1 MVPKFAVDSFVS
13 RAVRKMATSGWFRK
27 VAPSVVPP
35 MDTAVHKLSRGRLSV
50 SSAIVPNLVLTT
62 IGRRSGE
69 PRQSPLACI
78 PDGDGAWFV
87 VGSNFGRESHPA
99 WTANLI
105 TNPDA
110 SVDFRRRTYP
120 VRAELLDDETKAQ
133 VWPRLVEVWPA
144 YDDYVEVSGR
154 NLRVFRLTEV

>member
-1 MVPKFAVDSFVS
+1 MPKFAVDSIVS
-13 RAVRKMATSGWFRK
+13 RAVRKVATSRAFRR

-35 MDTAVHKLSRGRLSV
+35 LDRAVHRVSGGRFSV
-50 SSAIVPNLVLTT
+50 SGAIVPSLVLTT

-78 PDGDGAWFV
+78 PDGDDAWYV

-105 TNPDA
+105 ANPEA
-110 SVDFRRRTYP
+110 SIDHGRRTHQ
-120 VRAELLDDETKAQ
+120 VRAELLDDDAKAQ
-133 VWPRLVEVWPA
+133 VWPQLLAVWPA
-144 YDDYVEVSGR
+144 YDAYVEASGR
-154 NLRVFRLTEV
+154 NLRVFRLTKV